1 MTDTNQPLE
10 QTQIQAYVPKLQ
22 RDDIIPSFTL
32 PGADGMPHSPWT
44 YKQREHLVLLFT
56 RSVASNETRG
66 LLRAFAQE
74 YTAFREEYCAILA
87 ITPDTVVANLAAQE
101 TLNLPYPLL
110 ADPKGGVIARY
121 TYWDSAAKTLVPSI
135 VLADRYN
142 ALYQQWV
149 AENEA
154 NLPPIE
160 KIVESLQYINK
171 LCTP

>member
-1 MTDTNQPLE
+1 MADTNQPPE
-10 QTQIQAYVPKLQ
+10 QTHTYVPKVQ

-44 YKQREHLVLLFT
+44 YKQREHLVLLFM
-56 RSVASNETRG
+56 RSIANNETRG
-66 LLRAFAQE
+66 LLRAFAHE
-74 YTAFREEYCAILA
+74 YIAFREEYCAILA

-110 ADPKGGVIARY
+110 ADPKGSVIARY
-121 TYWDSAAKTLVPSI
+121 TYWDDAAKTLVPSI

-142 ALYQQWV
+142 ALYQQWI
-149 AENEA
+149 AEDEA
-154 NLPPIE
+154 NLPSIE
-160 KIVESLQYINK
+160 EIVESLQYINK

>member
-1 MTDTNQPLE
+1 MTDTNQPFE
-10 QTQIQAYVPKLQ
+10 EVQTQTYVPKLQ

-56 RSVASNETRG
+56 RSIASNETRG
-66 LLRAFAQE
+66 LLRAFAQA
-74 YTAFREEYCAILA
+74 YTTFREEQCAILA
-87 ITPDTVVANLAAQE
+87 ITPDTVIANLAAQE

-121 TYWDSAAKTLVPSI
+121 TYWDTATKTLIPSI

-142 ALYQQWV
+142 ALYQQWI
-149 AENEA
+149 AEYEA
-154 NLPPIE
+154 NLPPINE
-160 KIVESLQYINK
+160 IVESLQYINK